1 MNRRLLTAVAGLAI
15 AAAACNTT
23 PAELSED
30 TTTTTQAAPAAT
42 TTTSVTLPP
51 ETEAEAGVVESITD
65 GDSLGVSLD
74 GRVVEVRLL
83 GINAPEA
90 EACYG
95 SEARAELAALVTGRE
110 VVLAPGEE
118 DTDEHGRLLR
128 YMLVDQEGELV
139 LVNAELVA
147 AGSAVALQNGH
158 EQDQEFK
165 ALEDRAYASGKGMWG
180 TFVCSDAEG
189 EAAPDRPQ
197 LRIGELAYDPPG
209 EDGND
214 LAGEW
219 IEIVNESYT
228 TVNVSGW
235 TVRDE
240 SSSNRFSIPPG
251 TSLNPGGTLRIITGC
266 GDDTATD
273 LHWCSDLAVWSNGGD
288 TVIIQDQL
296 GNVVERWPY
305 RHEG

>member
-1 MNRRLLTAVAGLAI
+1 MKRRLLTTVAGLAI
-15 AAAACNTT
+15 ATAACNTT
-23 PAELSED
+23 PAELGDD
-30 TTTTTQAAPAAT
+30 TTTTTLAAPAAT
-42 TTTSVTLPP
+42 STTSVTLPP
-51 ETEAEAGVVESITD
+51 EAETEVGAVESITD

-83 GINAPEA
+83 GVNAPEA

-110 VVLAPGEE
+110 VVLVAGEE
-118 DTDEHGRLLR
+118 DTDDHGRLLR
-128 YMLVDQEGELV
+128 FVLVDEDGELL

-147 AGSAVALQNGH
+147 AGSAIALQNGH
-158 EQDQEFK
+158 EQEQEFK

-197 LRIGELAYDPPG
+197 LRIGGLAYDPPG

-214 LAGEW
+214 LDNEW
-219 IEIVNESYT
+219 IEIVNESYA

-240 SSSNRFSIPPG
+240 SSSNRFSIPTG
-251 TSLNPGGTLRIITGC
+251 TSLNPGSTLRIITGC

-305 RHEG
+305 RDEG